1 MAIFNS
7 YIKLPEGRSC
17 KVWTKPSKLWSSC
30 GKVCIRAIAKPLE
43 QRDAPSN
50 QHGFLWI
57 YGIRNTPNIQCQN
70 MSKSSCS
77 PPFSPIFARN
87 SIWVSEIPSPMAL
100 FFHHTQGATPR
111 VSQPKT
117 SPASHFFTT
126 FSELSAILME
136 QLSRSASRL
145 RDINAGKSWGDHR
158 NNDTFFLCFLKGYK
172 K

>member
-87 SIWVSEIPSPMAL
+87 SIWVSEIPSPW
-100 FFHHTQGATPR
+100 PC
-111 VSQPKT
+111 
-117 SPASHFFTT
+117 FFTT
-126 FSELSAILME
+126 PKAPPPGCP
-136 QLSRSASRL
+136 SRRHRRL
-145 RDINAGKSWGDHR
+145 RISSPPSLSCRPSWWSNWADPLRGFEISTLESHGEIIATTTR
-158 NNDTFFLCFLKGYK
+158 FFVFFEGL
-172 K
+172 